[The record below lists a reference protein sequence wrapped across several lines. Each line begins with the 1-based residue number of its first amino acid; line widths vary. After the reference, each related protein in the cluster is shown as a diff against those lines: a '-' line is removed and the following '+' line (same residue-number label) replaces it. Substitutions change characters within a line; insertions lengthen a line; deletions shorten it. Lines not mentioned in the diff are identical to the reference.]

1 MLGRSPWYKTWL
13 FVEYFI
19 YVRSLDYT
27 RPHHYG
33 KCTDFVDIIG
43 IISIAKT
50 FFDITLF
57 KLGLFSFHADAAA

>member
-1 MLGRSPWYKTWL
+1 MLI
-13 FVEYFI
+13 VVVYFI

-27 RPHHYG
+27 RPHHR
-33 KCTDFVDIIG
+33 KCTDFVAVIG

-57 KLGLFSFHADAAA
+57 ELDLFSFHADAAA

>member
-13 FVEYFI
+13 VVVYFI

-27 RPHHYG
+27 RPHHS
-33 KCTDFVDIIG
+33 KCTDFVAIIG

-57 KLGLFSFHADAAA
+57 ELDLFSFHADAAA